1 MTDLDHFRI
10 DAMDPRQPAAKRLYE
25 QVAEKLT
32 ARIASGGY
40 AVGERLPSE
49 RDLAAAFGVSRPTIR
64 EAVIALEL
72 DGLVEVKTG
81 SGVYVTARSP
91 KSGSPGAT
99 DIGPFELLEA
109 RRLVE
114 AEAAALAAQRIN
126 DAELAQLEKLVA
138 EMEAENEH
146 DVVMSED
153 ADRRFH
159 MTIAQATQNSAMVAM
174 VEMLWDVRN
183 RSPQSVRFLEHVRA
197 VGVKPIINEHTAILK
212 ALRARDPNAARA
224 AMRDHLASVIEGVL
238 QATEVEAV
246 ERARAAIAAQRQR
259 FAAKTDT

>member
-1 MTDLDHFRI
+1 
-10 DAMDPRQPAAKRLYE
+10 MDSRAPAPKRLYE
-25 QVAEKLT
+25 QVAEQLGS
-32 ARIASGGY
+32 RIASGAYSIGD
-40 AVGERLPSE
+40 RLPSE
-49 RDLAAAFGVSRPTIR
+49 RDLAAAFGVSRPTVR

-81 SGVYVTARSP
+81 SGVYVTARTP

-109 RRLVE
+109 RRGVE
-114 AEAAALAAQRIN
+114 GEAAALAAQRIT
-126 DAELAQLEKLVA
+126 DAELATLETLVA
-138 EMEAENEH
+138 EMESENDH

-159 MTIAQATQNSAMVAM
+159 MTIAQATQNSAIVAM

-197 VGVKPIINEHTAILK
+197 HGVKPIIKEHAAIME
-212 ALRARDPNAARA
+212 ALRRRDPVSARA
-224 AMRDHLASVIEGVL
+224 AMRQHLANVMEGVL
-238 QATEVEAV
+238 EATEVEAV
-246 ERARAAIAAQRQR
+246 ERARAAIAAQRRR
-259 FAAKTDT
+259 FSSAVEP